1 MSTQL
6 TELAVSGSFPTEQ
19 QFRDEL
25 EWIRENRNRYAGR
38 WVALAG
44 KTLLASGG
52 SAREVFDAA
61 SGSNGTPLIQY
72 IESETLPFAGW

>member
-1 MSTQL
+1 MSTHV
-6 TELAVSGSFPTEQ
+6 TELASSGSFQADQ

-25 EWIRENRNRYAGR
+25 AWIRENRSRYAGR

-44 KTLLASGG
+44 KTLLVCGD

-72 IESETLPFAGW
+72 IEGETLPFAGW